1 MAIEFTEEEIEQLR
15 KAIVSGVL
23 EVEYDGPPKRRV
35 RYQSLAEMRD
45 LLASMDSSSGGRV
58 RYRLVKVNRGV

>member
-1 MAIEFTEEEIEQLR
+1 MAITFTAEEIEQLR
-15 KAIVSGVL
+15 AAVVSGVL

-35 RYQSLAEMRD
+35 KYQTLAEMRD